1 MYDTDK
7 EKIEAVTHAIDALY
21 NRIDACI
28 DRDDGFVAR
37 CAELNT
43 NYNNAAAMDMIMSDS
58 CEAGEF
64 VMDELVEEIVNF
76 VQALYWARE
85 RGEELAYPM
94 RSRTEP
100 HPAQKEYFTEL
111 NKAIKEAPEKA
122 RIRKLTKEIDELPNF
137 LNNEFAKGFN
147 KCTE

>member
-1 MYDTDK
+1 
-7 EKIEAVTHAIDALY
+7 
-21 NRIDACI
+21 
-28 DRDDGFVAR
+28 
-37 CAELNT
+37 
-43 NYNNAAAMDMIMSDS
+43 MDMIMSDS
-58 CEAGEF
+58 GE
-64 VMDELVEEIVNF
+64 VYELIEDELIDEVVEL

>member
-1 MYDTDK
+1 MDSYSQNKIDKVSKAVEAIYD
-7 EKIEAVTHAIDALY
+7 
-21 NRIDACI
+21 RIDACRDSYDI
-28 DRDDGFVAR
+28 DKVLSDG
-37 CAELNT
+37 
-43 NYNNAAAMDMIMSDS
+43 SDTYD
-58 CEAGEF
+58 F
-64 VMDELVEEIVNF
+64 ILDELVEELVNF

>member
-1 MYDTDK
+1 MDSYSQNKIDKVSKAVEAIYD
-7 EKIEAVTHAIDALY
+7 
-21 NRIDACI
+21 RIDACRDSYDI
-28 DRDDGFVAR
+28 DKVLSDGWDTYDFI
-37 CAELNT
+37 L
-43 NYNNAAAMDMIMSDS
+43 
-58 CEAGEF
+58 
-64 VMDELVEEIVNF
+64 DELVEELVNF